1 MQRAL
6 TSWIATG
13 ILLLSCGRAHAQA
26 TWRLVEEARFGSATD
41 PRAELTKVLGVAV
54 APDGSVLVQEEATQ
68 GILRFAA
75 DGRFL
80 SSSGGKGS
88 GPGEFRSMMPW
99 GRAPDGTLWIND
111 PGNGR
116 VTVMGADGSYLRTMP
131 IMNTDRLH
139 VPVQPDRV
147 GHLLM
152 QVIRNP
158 QSANFDIAMQRRTKD
173 GTVLDTLTVPSCS
186 PPGPQPTRM
195 IRVGNR
201 PMFYP
206 LLPPSLSEVTADGAV
221 WCTDGAHY
229 RVFKLRLGQGDTL
242 RTISGRATPVRYP
255 AAMRD
260 SAIAEFR
267 RAVVKAGGT
276 EGDVEASAVPVNRP
290 AILALS
296 EDDQQR
302 LWVMVPTTDA
312 VGERYEVYSTT
323 GALAARVALPVPLF
337 LRFSPVIVGS
347 HVYAVVRDQD
357 DVPTVVRF
365 RISTGK

>member
-1 MQRAL
+1 MRL
-6 TSWIATG
+6 LVTIWTATG
-13 ILLLSCGRAHAQA
+13 LLLPSGGRAQAQA
-26 TWRLVEEARFGSATD
+26 TWRLVEEARYGSATD
-41 PRAELTKVLGVAV
+41 ARAELTKVLGVAI
-54 APDGSVLVQEEATQ
+54 APDGSVLVQEEAAQ
-68 GILRFAA
+68 RILRFAA

-111 PGNGR
+111 PGNSR
-116 VTVMGADGSYLRTMP
+116 VTVMSPDGGYLRTMP
-131 IMNTDRLH
+131 IMNADRLH
-139 VPVQPDRV
+139 VPVQVDRA

-158 QSANFDIAMQRRTKD
+158 QSANFDIAMQRRAKD
-173 GTVLDTLTVPSCS
+173 GAVLDTVTVPSCPS
-186 PPGPQPTRM
+186 PGPQPTRM

-206 LLPPSLSEVTADGAV
+206 LLPPALSEFTADGAV
-221 WCTDGAHY
+221 WCSDGANY

-242 RTISGRATPVRYP
+242 RAIAGSAAAIRHSSTI
-255 AAMRD
+255 RD

-267 RAVVKAGGT
+267 RAVVNAGGK
-276 EGDVEASAVPVNRP
+276 EGDVDASAVPVNRP

-296 EDDQQR
+296 EDDRQR
-302 LWVMVPTTDA
+302 LWVMVPTADV
-312 VGERYEVYSTT
+312 VGQRYEVYSTA
-323 GALAARVALPVPLF
+323 GALAARVTIPLPLF

-365 RISTGK
+365 RIVTGK